1 MASVGSREGG
11 HGDNDSKTGGR
22 NKNGSFFVRYC
33 SAPELPL
40 DNVGTTNCKGG
51 DDNCKRDGNNIGSVF
66 KYSGHDIVV
75 QREGVNRASSASD
88 RPQTT
93 NRDQLVIN
101 TKLLLM
107 VYARYNLLMAL
118 IAVNFIV
125 CFA

>member
-11 HGDNDSKTGGR
+11 RGDDDGRNGGR
-22 NKNGSFFVRYC
+22 NRNGSFFVRYC
-33 SAPELPL
+33 SSPELPL

-66 KYSGHDIVV
+66 KYSGTDIVV
-75 QREGVNRASSASD
+75 PHEGTDGASSASD
-88 RPQTT
+88 RLQTT

-107 VYARYNLLMAL
+107 VYARYNLL
-118 IAVNFIV
+118 
-125 CFA
+125 